1 MLFRDGYRESQMDNP
16 TRDVLFI
23 FNLSFDPDNEILA
36 HSIDWANE
44 FTSHF
49 SKLYIFTMQGNSLK
63 NKSSKITV
71 KLLKAKNSES
81 IIKVCLRTISS
92 LRTIYKNRKRS
103 CVFFHMNHKPIPIVA
118 PFLRLWGVP
127 SGLWYSHKHSS
138 FLLKVSE
145 KLVNI
150 VVSSTTESF
159 PLHSKKL
166 LVTGHAIS
174 PVFITQEFEV
184 VKKSGIVHLGRVAPV
199 KRIENIVFALAALP
213 REFRKLDLIGGTPDL
228 HYKEFLKEIGSEMDV
243 SLNFIGSKGKADVA
257 KRLCHYGICFSG
269 TEKSVDKAPL
279 EAASLGCYIVSN
291 NKGLMELSGMKL
303 VMNKNLNI
311 DSRNY
316 SLQQLLESLLIE
328 NSFDHAKARRLISDT
343 VRALNSLNFTVE
355 QISKA
360 LIKGEPDLA

>member
-1 MLFRDGYRESQMDNP
+1 MLFRDGYRQSQVNNP
-16 TRDVLFI
+16 MRDVLYI
-23 FNLSFDPDNEILA
+23 FNLSFDPENEILS

-44 FTSHF
+44 FTFHF
-49 SKLYIFTMQGNSLK
+49 SKVHIFTMQGNSIK

-71 KLLKAKNSES
+71 KLLKTKNSKS
-81 IIKVCLRTISS
+81 TIKIVLRTISS
-92 LRTIYKNRKRS
+92 LGTIYKNRKSS

-127 SGLWYSHKHSS
+127 SGLWYSHKQSS
-138 FLLKVSE
+138 LLLKVSE
-145 KLVNI
+145 KLVNL
-150 VVSSTTESF
+150 VTSSTTESF

-184 VKKSGIVHLGRVAPV
+184 VEKSGIVHLGRVAPV
-199 KRIENIVFALAALP
+199 KRIENIIFALATLP

-228 HYKEFLKEIGSEMDV
+228 NYMEFLRVIGSEMDV
-243 SLNFIGSKGKADVA
+243 SLNFLGSKGKADVA
-257 KRLCHYGICFSG
+257 KSLCHYGICFSG

-291 NKGLMELSGMKL
+291 NKALMELSGMKV
-303 VMNKNLNI
+303 VMNKSLKI
-311 DSRNY
+311 DSRNF

-328 NSFDHAKARRLISDT
+328 NSFDHEEARRLISDT
-343 VRALNSLNFTVE
+343 VRALNSLSFTIE
-355 QISKA
+355 RISSA
-360 LIKGEPDLA
+360 LLKGEPDFA